1 MISSNHGISNLNG
14 RYNHSIVLYHEPLV
28 EINNNLH
35 FFIFTRLNN

>member
-1 MISSNHGISNLNG
+1 MVGNIGEISKVCKLYGIKE
-14 RYNHSIVLYHEPLV
+14 IVDEPLA